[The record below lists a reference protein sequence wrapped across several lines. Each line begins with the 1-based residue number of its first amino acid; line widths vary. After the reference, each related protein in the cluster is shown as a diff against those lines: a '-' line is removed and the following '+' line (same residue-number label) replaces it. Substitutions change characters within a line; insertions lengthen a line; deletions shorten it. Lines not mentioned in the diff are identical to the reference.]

1 MLFDSMDD
9 AYIEHLQQ
17 RGDTET
23 PTFNIDDYGDLT
35 PQERTEILLAMQAAL
50 LTDQADLEQAAL
62 EAEAERELRLE
73 AAAIQSSVCQ
83 PPFSCIQKDCKL
95 SDQNNFNRWTIK
107 ISSTTMIRNIH

>member
-9 AYIEHLQQ
+9 AYLDDLQQ
-17 RGDTET
+17 RDSET

-50 LTDQADLEQAAL
+50 LTDQAELEQAAL

-83 PPFSCIQKDCKL
+83 HSFFVYSKGL
-95 SDQNNFNRWTIK
+95 RVFL
-107 ISSTTMIRNIH
+107 